1 MVRVKKV
8 VPVFIVLVIIAG
20 LIGGFYVA
28 YAGSSIRHAVVPS
41 GGIIEEHLVNAAFG
55 WEEKYLGDSRIT
67 ARYDAFLEYAP
78 GKRVPNFIVFS
89 FPEVD
94 GRGALKDIRVYLWYS
109 LFNASN
115 QTPPRG
121 MLALNNTVPHD
132 KATGEEVF
140 EVSFTY
146 RFKKGLREY
155 EYALN
160 PAGGAV
166 EFSTS
171 GADRLWTVEDINS
184 FQNSLIRGSGT
195 PNYLPDN
202 VTGKFR
208 YLGVI
213 TAKPL
218 NSTIPQTI
226 VAVLSTNGTLMEE
239 LGKNEGAGVLIASLV
254 VFDYQGR
261 ELDWKSWHG
270 IPYIGIK
277 HPKTTKVV
285 SFLLGDNA
293 ETIGDDC
300 FLYPH
305 PVVDFNYHIGVSTG

>member
-1 MVRVKKV
+1 MKKV
-8 VPVFIVLVIIAG
+8 VSVFIVLVIIAG
-20 LIGGFYVA
+20 LIGGFYAA
-28 YAGSSIRHAVVPS
+28 YANSAVRPTIAPFDV
-41 GGIIEEHLVNAAFG
+41 IWDHEVNPAFG
-55 WEEKYLGDSRIT
+55 WEEKDLGDSRIT
-67 ARYDAFLEYAP
+67 ARYDASLEYAP
-78 GKRVPNFIVFS
+78 GRRVPNFIVFS
-89 FPEVD
+89 FPDVD
-94 GRGALKDIRVYLWYS
+94 GREALKDIRVYLWYS

-115 QTPPRG
+115 RTPPRG
-121 MLALNNTVPHD
+121 ILALEGTVPYG
-132 KATGEEVF
+132 KATGEKVF

-146 RFKKGLREY
+146 RFKRGLREY
-155 EYALN
+155 KYALN

-171 GADRLWTVEDINS
+171 GADRLWTVEDMKS

-195 PNYLPDN
+195 PDYLPDN

-213 TAKPL
+213 TIRPL

-239 LGKNEGAGVLIASLV
+239 LGKNEGTGVLIAALV

-261 ELDWKSWHG
+261 ELGWKSWHG
-270 IPYIGIK
+270 IPYIGTK
-277 HPKTTKVV
+277 HPETTKVV

-300 FLYPH
+300 FMYPLL
-305 PVVDFNYHIGVSTG
+305 VVDFNYHIGVSTE